1 MKALILFC
9 IFMLM
14 TVACAPTREA
24 SQPTGSTIKPTLVSP
39 TVNPTY
45 VSISPTEAI
54 SQSATLSASETP
66 TAATSLNVSTTTDS
80 PVTGAVQIAG
90 GGCCIGGTEGD
101 TIQAQVSFSAASSR
115 GRVSQ
120 MRVAITRCSSDTD
133 LERADWEPFVDSKT
147 YPVYVALNWVGFY
160 VCVQYQD
167 EYGNLSAVYRDD
179 ISVEGMP
186 RTPLVNPV
194 DWYPQIQCFSEAE
207 VHPHL
212 NEVVSGTT
220 VTFSWPD
227 KNQLPRGVFYMVNV
241 FAADNSFAGL
251 AASGPIRG
259 ISLSLSIDP
268 KHAGQIAW
276 YITLVDATGT
286 QLEHGQ
292 CDPSFPATLL
302 TVNPPEGLKAAYFQ
316 YQP

>member
-14 TVACAPTREA
+14 AIACAPTREV
-24 SQPTGSTIKPTLVSP
+24 SQPAGSTIEPTLVSP

-45 VSISPTEAI
+45 SPTSPTEEF
-54 SQSATLSASETP
+54 SQSTTLVTPETP
-66 TAATSLNVSTTTDS
+66 SVTTPLEVSATTAA
-80 PVTGAVQIAG
+80 PVTGAIQIAG

-101 TIQAQVSFSAASSR
+101 TIQAQVSFSAASPL
-115 GRVSQ
+115 GQVSQ
-120 MRVAITRCSSDTD
+120 MRVVTGCSSDTD
-133 LERADWEPFVDSKT
+133 LESADWEPFVDSKT
-147 YPVYVALNWVGFY
+147 YPIHVALNWTGFY

-186 RTPLVNPV
+186 RAPLVNPV
-194 DWYPQIQCFSEAE
+194 DWYPHIQCFSEAE

-227 KNQLPRGVFYMVNV
+227 KNQLPREIFYKVFV
-241 FAADNSFAGL
+241 FAADDSFTGL
-251 AASGPIRG
+251 AASGQTRG
-259 ISLSLSIDP
+259 TSLSLPIDP

-276 YITLVDATGT
+276 YITLVDANGT
-286 QLEHGQ
+286 LLQHGQ
-292 CDPSFPATLL
+292 CGSFTASLL
-302 TVNPPEGLKAAYFQ
+302 TVDPPEGLKAVFFQ

>member
-14 TVACAPTREA
+14 TVACAPTQEA
-24 SQPTGSTIKPTLVSP
+24 SQPADSTIEPTLVSP

-45 VSISPTEAI
+45 TSSLPTEAI
-54 SQSATLSASETP
+54 SQSATLSASEIP
-66 TAATSLNVSTTTDS
+66 TAATPLHVSTTTDS

-101 TIQAQVSFSAASSR
+101 TLQAQVSFSAASSK
-115 GRVSQ
+115 GQISQ
-120 MRVAITRCSSDTD
+120 MRVVTGCASDTD
-133 LERADWEPFVDSKT
+133 LESADWEPFADSKT

-186 RTPLVNPV
+186 RAPLVNPV
-194 DWYPQIQCFSEAE
+194 DWFPQIQCFSEAE

-212 NEVVSGTT
+212 NEVISGTT

-227 KNQLPRGVFYMVNV
+227 KNQLPPDVFYKVFV
-241 FAADNSFAGL
+241 FAADDSFTGL
-251 AASGPIRG
+251 AASGQTRDTF
-259 ISLSLSIDP
+259 ISLPIDP
-268 KHAGQIAW
+268 THAGQIAW
-276 YITLVDATGT
+276 YMTLVDATGT

-292 CDPSFPATLL
+292 CNPSFSATLL
-302 TVNPPEGLKAAYFQ
+302 TVNPPEGLKAVFFQ